1 LNIDLF
7 NNTINW
13 KEELAP
19 ILKKYKLQKHPL
31 EFKNLFQLLTMVILS
46 AQDSDENINKIA
58 PNFFYRFPNMETL
71 AKSNN
76 NEILSY
82 LNTVKYFENKSK
94 WIVETAKIIQ
104 KNDSIPLTMKGLT
117 NLKGIGRKSANVI
130 MREANVSLEGIM
142 VDLHV
147 LRVAPRIGLITAT
160 KDGIKAEK
168 ELMFALPR
176 EIWNDIGMV
185 ISFLGREI
193 CRPIPKCSQC
203 PINSCCKY
211 YKKLI

>member
-1 LNIDLF
+1 MDLF

-13 KEELAP
+13 KEELTP
-19 ILKKYKLQKHPL
+19 ILRKYKNQKHPL
-31 EFKNLFQLLTMVILS
+31 ESQNLYQLLIMVILS

-58 PNFFYRFPNMETL
+58 PNFFFKFPNMETL
-71 AKSNN
+71 AQSNS
-76 NEILSY
+76 NEIL
-82 LNTVKYFENKSK
+82 LHLKTVKYSENKSK
-94 WIVETAKIIQ
+94 WLVEIAKTIQ
-104 KNDSIPLTMKGLT
+104 KNQNIPFTMKGLT

-130 MREANVSLEGIM
+130 MREANITLEGIM

-147 LRVAPRIGLITAT
+147 LRVAPRIGLTTFT

-168 ELMFALPR
+168 ELMFVLPR

-193 CRPIPKCSQC
+193 CRPIPKCLQC
-203 PINSCCKY
+203 PINSCCKHY
-211 YKKLI
+211 QNGI